1 MIQAI
6 GLVEFISIA
15 KGMEA
20 ADAML
25 KAAQVELLEA
35 KPICPGKYIALV
47 CGDVAAVQSAVDTG
61 KAIGAEAVVDDFLLP
76 NVHPSVIQAIAV
88 ASQTGDI
95 QAVGIIETFSVASLM
110 IAADT
115 AAKAGNVDLMEIR
128 LGMAIGGKSFVTMTG
143 DVSSVNAAIEA
154 GAVMAA
160 ERGMLVEK
168 VVIPSLHPALKPYL
182 L

>member
-1 MIQAI
+1 MKQAI
-6 GLVEFISIA
+6 GLVEFLSIA

-35 KPICPGKYIALV
+35 KPICPGKYIVLV

-61 KAIGAEAVVDDFLLP
+61 KTISAEAVVDEFLLP
-76 NVHPSVIQAIAV
+76 NVHPSVIQAISV
-88 ASQTGDI
+88 ASLVGDI
-95 QAVGIIETFSVASLM
+95 QAVGIIETFSVASL
-110 IAADT
+110 IVAADT
-115 AAKAGNVDLMEIR
+115 AAKAGDVELMEIR

-143 DVSSVNAAIEA
+143 DVSSVTAAIEA
-154 GAVMAA
+154 GAVKAG